1 MRWVLPLALV
11 SVVLVGACVPIPMP
25 PLHSAATLRNV
36 PEEIPGWLEP
46 GRTTMADAFF
56 HLGEPDEHTADGRT
70 LGWMSIDRLGGVLLL
85 PVALHVS
92 RLQRL
97 VAQFDGNG
105 VVTDRSVKSVTV
117 TCLEARGDE
126 ECPSLKLP
134 AR

>member
-1 MRWVLPLALV
+1 MRWVLPVALV

-25 PLHSAATLRNV
+25 PLHTPAARRNV

-85 PVALHVS
+85 PLALGVS

-97 VAQFDGNG
+97 VVPFDGNG

-117 TCLEARGDE
+117 TCLSGSDG
-126 ECPSLKLP
+126 CPSLKLP